1 MKKLMFLSIWLFCVI
16 HTMIAQENTNMTPK
30 ITKSYV
36 ITEKNAGAAFIMSM
50 VVPGSGQMYCGKV
63 GRGLLIFLGIPTAS
77 VVGGV
82 LGASND
88 NTTKYI
94 GHGLIIAAALAQIAQ
109 LIDAPLTAQAVNK
122 RNALGIAQRKVKW
135 EIGGASDVAGLAF
148 KIKF

>member
-1 MKKLMFLSIWLFCVI
+1 MFLSIWLFCII
-16 HTMIAQENTNMTPK
+16 HTIMAQENTNMTPK

-82 LGASND
+82 LGASRD
-88 NTTKYI
+88 KTTNYI
-94 GHGLIIAAALAQIAQ
+94 GYGLIMTAGLAQIAQ
-109 LIDAPLTAQAVNK
+109 LIDAPLTAQAANK
-122 RNALGIAQRKVKW
+122 RNILGIAQQKIKW
-135 EIGGASDVAGLAF
+135 EIGGASDVVGLAF